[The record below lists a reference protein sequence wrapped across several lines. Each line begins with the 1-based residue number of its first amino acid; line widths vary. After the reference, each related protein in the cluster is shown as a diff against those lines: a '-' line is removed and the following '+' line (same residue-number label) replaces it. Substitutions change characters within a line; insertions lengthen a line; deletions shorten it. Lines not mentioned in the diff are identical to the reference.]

1 MLKTDARS
9 ILANERGL
17 AMVETV
23 PLLVL
28 FVVLMSFGMGFF
40 GVVHT
45 ATLHSIAARTYSF
58 ETFRQRTNLYYYRED
73 GSGEQ
78 ASKSINFTKKG
89 WRYHAVQH
97 ETDARDKFVAT
108 TRPIAL
114 GRAIASEDTSET
126 THNKTIISEL
136 LPRNERVSVNPV
148 WVMVG
153 YGICLNAKCGN

>member
-1 MLKTDARS
+1 MTRPHGALKIVTNDRGTAML
-9 ILANERGL
+9 
-17 AMVETV
+17 ETV
-23 PLLVL
+23 PLLVI
-28 FVVLMSFGMGFF
+28 FVVLTSFGMGFF

-45 ATLHSIAARTYSF
+45 AILHSIAARTYSF

-73 GSGEQ
+73 ASGENS
-78 ASKSINFTKKG
+78 AKSINFSKKG

-97 ETDARDKFVAT
+97 ETDTRDKFVAT

-114 GRAIASEDTSET
+114 GRAIAGQDSNET
-126 THNKTIISEL
+126 THNKNIFAI

-153 YGICLNAKCGN
+153 YGICLNAK